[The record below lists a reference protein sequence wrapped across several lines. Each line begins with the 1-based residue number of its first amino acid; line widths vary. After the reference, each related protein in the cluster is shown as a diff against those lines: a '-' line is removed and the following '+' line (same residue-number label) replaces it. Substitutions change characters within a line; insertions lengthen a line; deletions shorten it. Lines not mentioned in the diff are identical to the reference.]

1 LKIKQTKVLKDSKRQ
16 LFLIAI
22 RWSYIPENNRSKAAK
37 LDNYLFPLRASS
49 PLLFS
54 FISKNYQNP
63 LNYNYLALTAEFVC
77 FVDHKSL

>member
-1 LKIKQTKVLKDSKRQ
+1 LKIKKTKVLKDSKRQ

-22 RWSYIPENNRSKAAK
+22 RWSYIPENNTYKAAK
-37 LDNYLFPLRASS
+37 LDNNLLPPRANTPFLFV
-49 PLLFS
+49 FV
-54 FISKNYQNP
+54 SKNYQNP